1 MRSSQIGSAVARD
14 QLIDDL
20 LSRDEFTRYYA
31 KVLEVMFT
39 ERREAISPLLFRA
52 VIRQWLEQKRPL
64 NELCTEI
71 LASDG
76 TGDQLSAAASFI
88 VNRNADPNLVTRD
101 IGRIFFGRD
110 VQCAQCHDHPL
121 IDDYEQSE
129 YFGILSFVNRTYLFK
144 DEKRGGALLLGE
156 KGEGAL
162 EFASVFAAVDQA
174 LTIQNDPQFLNWLK
188 SSPGNLV
195 ERLMG
200 IEDTDKF
207 AEQLYLSILC
217 RRPEDQERA
226 MVVQMLASHAQER
239 QSIVQELVWRLVA
252 SAEFRFML

>member
-31 KVLEVMFT
+31 KVLEVMF
-39 ERREAISPLLFRA
+39 
-52 VIRQWLEQKRPL
+52 
-64 NELCTEI
+64 
-71 LASDG
+71 
-76 TGDQLSAAASFI
+76 
-88 VNRNADPNLVTRD
+88 
-101 IGRIFFGRD
+101 
-110 VQCAQCHDHPL
+110 
-121 IDDYEQSE
+121 
-129 YFGILSFVNRTYLFK
+129 
-144 DEKRGGALLLGE
+144 
-156 KGEGAL
+156 
-162 EFASVFAAVDQA
+162 
-174 LTIQNDPQFLNWLK
+174 NDPQFLNWLK

-200 IEDTDKF
+200 IEDPDKF

-239 QSIVQELVWRLVA
+239 QSIVQELVWGLVA